1 MAILVCCIFCY
12 TLTIKPIQY
21 LRSLQYHCFSSL
33 NCFHLKIYFGEESG
47 WWKYAFSEAYK
58 FSPQITMI
66 SFFISHFVF
75 RRQAAEFFFSKKSS
89 IEWEIKKCNLK
100 SKRYKNEFDLIKI
113 LKLLC
118 TSFLSFRLLL
128 VSFAFWQHSG
138 FINHEHNEANK
149 FLKKLTYSYSMHF
162 PDHKRWIFNLHLV
175 E

>member
-1 MAILVCCIFCY
+1 MTNFFEKKVADENMHFQRHTNFL
-12 TLTIKPIQY
+12 LK
-21 LRSLQYHCFSSL
+21 LQWSVFSSATL
-33 NCFHLKIYFGEESG
+33 SLEGSAQN
-47 WWKYAFSEAYK
+47 FSSQK
-58 FSPQITMI
+58 N
-66 SFFISHFVF
+66 
-75 RRQAAEFFFSKKSS
+75 SS

-162 PDHKRWIFNLHLV
+162 HDHKRWIFNLHLV